1 MTSVEGKLAAIL
13 SADVVGY
20 SRLMAEDQDATVRTV
35 TAYREEVE
43 LLVRQHQGRLVDFT
57 GDEFLAEFPTA
68 FESVRCAVE
77 IQKVLE
83 ARNSELPSERRMQF
97 RMGIHLGDV
106 AVQEGRLF
114 GDGVN
119 IAARLQALAEAGGIC
134 ISGNIHDLVH
144 TKLGVGFDD
153 LGTQSVKNIRDPVR
167 LYRVKLDAAAAPP
180 EAAPRSLR
188 RMALAAP
195 VVLLVAVAAF
205 AGWRIIIHE
214 DEPDPTASGL
224 TVPGI
229 TGRPAIAVLPFDN
242 LSGDPEQDYFVAGL
256 AEDLITRLSS
266 WRQFPVIA
274 RNSSFAYQGRAVDVR
289 QVSRELGA
297 RYLVEGSVRRSE
309 DRVRITAQLI
319 DATTGLHVWAERYDR
334 DLGDVFALQDEI
346 TEAIVGS
353 MDPELLEFEGERATR
368 RDPENLDAWELAQR
382 GWWHFHQSTQES
394 TAEARTFFERA
405 IELDPHLTWAFAGL
419 SMTHWRDAFFQWS
432 DSRAQSVAEARRAAE
447 RSVELDDTDPHAQL
461 ALGHAY
467 NLIGQWE
474 ESLAPVE
481 AAIQLDPSMAWGHYT
496 RGGTLAFTGRP
507 DEAIPSLERAMRLSP
522 HDPRTPA
529 FYAAM
534 GVAHFAAE
542 RYEEAVVWL
551 QKSLQRNPEFLPAY
565 STLAASYAGALR
577 S

>member
-77 IQKVLE
+77 SQKVLE

-368 RDPENLDAWELAQR
+368 RDPENLDAWEPV
-382 GWWHFHQSTQES
+382 H
-394 TAEARTFFERA
+394 ARV
-405 IELDPHLTWAFAGL
+405 D
-419 SMTHWRDAFFQWS
+419 
-432 DSRAQSVAEARRAAE
+432 
-447 RSVELDDTDPHAQL
+447 
-461 ALGHAY
+461 
-467 NLIGQWE
+467 
-474 ESLAPVE
+474 
-481 AAIQLDPSMAWGHYT
+481 
-496 RGGTLAFTGRP
+496 RGGADLLRTG
-507 DEAIPSLERAMRLSP
+507 
-522 HDPRTPA
+522 
-529 FYAAM
+529 
-534 GVAHFAAE
+534 
-542 RYEEAVVWL
+542 
-551 QKSLQRNPEFLPAY
+551 N
-565 STLAASYAGALR
+565 
-577 S
+577 